1 MNATFCAPRSR
12 RSLLLS
18 RLAGGASAQTYP
30 SRVIKIV
37 VPFAAGGQ
45 PDTIARLIAQHISEK
60 VGATIIDN
68 RPGAN
73 TTIGAKAVAGAEPDG
88 YTILFGTSTSLAIA
102 PALMPNAG
110 YDPVKSFTP
119 IAAVSSSPMYL
130 TVGPSVKAKNVRE
143 LIDFA
148 KANPG
153 KLNFA
158 APTGGPP
165 HLAGEI
171 FKRAAGIEMVPVSY
185 RSMNQ
190 AFTDMMSGQMDIVF
204 DSPAPLVPL
213 IRDGQNSRARF
224 ARRPPVA
231 DARRCA
237 DDEGRRTAGRAGGHV
252 ERARRAGRDAGCN
265 RRKTQCGGERR
276 AAIADDQGDAVEF
289 RFRTDRRSA
298 AGFRGFR
305 RLGIEKVD
313 RYHPDC
319 GCEGGVARRNWRRV
333 AGLLPVTP

>member
-1 MNATFCAPRSR
+1 MRKAGTPVAALVAATVA
-12 RSLLLS
+12 LLGFS
-18 RLAGGASAQTYP
+18 THSAAAQSYP

-45 PDTIARLIAQHISEK
+45 PDTIARLIAQSISEK

-73 TTIGAKAVAGAEPDG
+73 TTIGARAVASADADG
-88 YTILFGTSTSLAIA
+88 YTILFATSTSLAIA
-102 PALMPNAG
+102 PALMQNPG
-110 YDPVKSFTP
+110 YDPVTSFTP

-130 TVGPSVKAKNVRE
+130 TVGPSVKAANVRD

-148 KANPG
+148 KANPN

-171 FKRAAGIEMVPVSY
+171 FKRAVGIEMVPVSY

-204 DSPAPLVPL
+204 DAPAPLVPL
-213 IRDGQNSRARF
+213 IRDGRIRALVSLGSHRLPTLADVATMKEAGLPDVQALTWNGLVAPAGTPEAIVTTLNAAVNEALQSATISETLATFGSEPIGGRPADF
-224 ARRPPVA
+224 ASFVA
-231 DARRCA
+231 AEAKKWSD
-237 DDEGRRTAGRAGGHV
+237 TI
-252 ERARRAGRDAGCN
+252 
-265 RRKTQCGGERR
+265 R
-276 AAIADDQGDAVEF
+276 AA
-289 RFRTDRRSA
+289 
-298 AGFRGFR
+298 
-305 RLGIEKVD
+305 GIKAE
-313 RYHPDC
+313 
-319 GCEGGVARRNWRRV
+319 
-333 AGLLPVTP
+333 